1 MVSDWQSAPRQ
12 VSASPFPVE
21 MQRHGKRYRQ
31 IYLLPISNPFYYSFP
46 RQLIGFALPPGAQ
59 SDRLVLV
66 SSTEPDVDQPFQ
78 ICEQR
83 MVFLRICQRSP
94 SGGLPCMSPWQKR
107 HREHIVPKNLE
118 LCLELGGRTAVID
131 TGRARFRLAAGD
143 FTNDATA
150 PLLAVS
156 ADDGSCVARVAF
168 AFLMALPLPG
178 ESQM

>member
-1 MVSDWQSAPRQ
+1 
-12 VSASPFPVE
+12 

-31 IYLLPISNPFYYSFP
+31 IYLLPISNPFTISFP

-83 MVFLRICQRSP
+83 MVFFADLPAVSQRWFALYEPVAEAATGTYCSKE
-94 SGGLPCMSPWQKR
+94 SGALPGTRRADRGNRYW
-107 HREHIVPKNLE
+107 
-118 LCLELGGRTAVID
+118 
-131 TGRARFRLAAGD
+131 RARVFRSGCGR

-150 PLLAVS
+150 PLLAVQRTMVR
-156 ADDGSCVARVAF
+156 GVARVAF

-178 ESQM
+178 ESQCDGAGFRWSSRCTRVSPY